1 MPLILTDEYVKKNC
15 MSQYPVPLKALKGLK
30 PNRDK
35 TPNYITKLGRTGIK
49 PIDLPIYSPASVR
62 SLANSISNI
71 SKLEREFVNGYL
83 ENMINTEMDG
93 LEDLRQILAEQ
104 GESAFL
110 EEEKAE
116 ELDDDRS
123 SLTSSELARVE
134 ELLAEPDMTEAE
146 MDAITLAES
155 RAMAMQIRQRRDT
168 TIYSNPMTPIAPPY
182 PRAAPPPPPRSG
194 GADTE
199 QTRTAFTPRMPTKA
213 EIDYIGGGDPR
224 EYGRKGGSRGGSGG
238 EL

>member
-49 PIDLPIYSPASVR
+49 QIDLPIYSPASVR

-71 SKLEREFVNGYL
+71 SKLERDFVNGYL
-83 ENMINTEMDG
+83 ENMINSEMDG
-93 LEDLRQILAEQ
+93 LEDLRQILAEE

-116 ELDDDRS
+116 ELDDDLDDLEARLSEEARS
-123 SLTSSELARVE
+123 Q
-134 ELLAEPDMTEAE
+134 EALME
-146 MDAITLAES
+146 RMISAES
-155 RAMAMQIRQRRDT
+155 RMEAMDI
-168 TIYSNPMTPIAPPY
+168 
-182 PRAAPPPPPRSG
+182 
-194 GADTE
+194 DTE
-199 QTRTAFTPRMPTKA
+199 QTSTTFNPRMPTKA

-224 EYGRKGGSRGGSGG
+224 EYGRRGGSRGGSGG